1 MAALLLEYCKGVDR
15 RIWPHQ
21 HPLRQFEA
29 VLSGE
34 VLFKLEQK
42 GAELERLVDMEERE
56 IGAMIRHPHGGK
68 VGVGRVGWGLG
79 VESWVRRQ
87 SIICSSKDVTITF
100 HA

>member
-34 VLFKLEQK
+34 VLYKLEQK
-42 GAELERLVDMEERE
+42 GAELDRLYDMEERE

-68 VGVGRVGWGLG
+68 VGSRWGGWGLL
-79 VESWVRRQ
+79 
-87 SIICSSKDVTITF
+87 
-100 HA
+100 